1 MPPPWLIICIAI
13 TLIGIT
19 KSGFGSGLG
28 LIVVPICSLAMQALP
43 GYGAKAALPLL
54 LPLLIVGDVFAFV
67 QNRKF
72 ANYSLIWKM
81 IPGTIVGIALG
92 TTLIWIFNNQKP
104 VLAAHLINLEIGVES
119 IVLVSL
125 HWWRQWRGLQSKLM
139 PEPSRTLLTTA
150 FAGTSSTLAHAAG
163 PVISMYLLPLRLPRQ
178 TQVATS
184 SMYFFF
190 TNCAKLP
197 TFFMTGLFAQ
207 VQPAFA
213 LRFAPLVIAGAM
225 IGWWIN
231 RKLSDHLFSR
241 VVYIAVFLLGFYIS
255 ADAILGL
262 LRGT

>member
-1 MPPPWLIICIAI
+1 MLTSWLIICIAI

-28 LIVVPICSLAMQALP
+28 LIVVPICSLAMQTIP

-72 ANYSLIWKM
+72 ANYALIWKM

-92 TTLIWIFNNQKP
+92 TILIWIFNNQKP
-104 VLAAHLINLEIGVES
+104 ALAANLINLEIGLES

-125 HWWRQWRGLQSKLM
+125 HWWRQARGLQAKLM
-139 PEPSRTLLTTA
+139 REPARTLLTTG

-163 PVISMYLLPLRLPRQ
+163 PVISMYLLPLKLPRQ
-178 TQVATS
+178 TQVSTS

-207 VQPAFA
+207 VQPTFA
-213 LRFAPLVIAGAM
+213 LRFAPLVVLGAM

-231 RKLSDHLFSR
+231 RNMSDKVFSK
-241 VVYIAVFLLGFYIS
+241 VVYIAVFLLGFYIVG
-255 ADAILGL
+255 DAVFGL
-262 LRGT
+262 MRM